1 MHIELSTLHQ
11 VHMIFTRVPLLLEE
25 EQGCVQREVEN
36 CTDDV
41 VIAFDRK
48 LYISH
53 NITSICLPFYFGNL
67 QAFVS
72 DELFSIEQM

>member
-11 VHMIFTRVPLLLEE
+11 VHMIFTRVPLLQEE

-53 NITSICLPFYFGNL
+53 NITSICLPFYFENL